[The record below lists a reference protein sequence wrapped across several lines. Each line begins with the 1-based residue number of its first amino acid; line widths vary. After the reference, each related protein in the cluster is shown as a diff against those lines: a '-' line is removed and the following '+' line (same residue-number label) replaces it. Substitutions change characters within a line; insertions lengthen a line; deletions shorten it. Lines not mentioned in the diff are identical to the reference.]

1 MKLPQS
7 GSDSI
12 IEPVT
17 LASERL
23 VVEVPTVAGGLLL
36 ALSVDAEAVELTLSK
51 SVVLDVHETVLVPL
65 DVTLDVLVE
74 LWVVAVLVTLGI
86 RVDVSVALWMVAVL
100 LALDVMLDVPVE
112 LRAAVLVALGVRLD
126 VSVPLD
132 VPVELP
138 VVVVLV
144 TLAVRL
150 DVPVELPVVV
160 MLVTLAVK
168 LDVPAELPVVVML
181 LTLVVRLDVLVELRV
196 VAVTDVADKV
206 MLVEVVSVSV
216 CIAVCVTVAVG
227 PATVVVEVTATACRS
242 GVQYPQ
248 LPRSQR
254 LSTTKHQSATSPSG
268 LQHDCRH
275 CCPCQTQ
282 SVWQAHPLAVTLPA
296 AACTGVVLLS

>member
-1 MKLPQS
+1 M
-7 GSDSI
+7 
-12 IEPVT
+12 
-17 LASERL
+17 
-23 VVEVPTVAGGLLL
+23 PTVVGGLLL

-74 LWVVAVLVTLGI
+74 LWVAAVLVALGM

-100 LALDVMLDVPVE
+100 LALDIMLDVPVE

-126 VSVPLD
+126 VSVPD

-138 VVVVLV
+138 VVVV
-144 TLAVRL
+144 
-150 DVPVELPVVV
+150 
-160 MLVTLAVK
+160 LVTLAVK

-181 LTLVVRLDVLVELRV
+181 VTLVVRLDVLVELRV

-248 LPRSQR
+248 LPRSHR